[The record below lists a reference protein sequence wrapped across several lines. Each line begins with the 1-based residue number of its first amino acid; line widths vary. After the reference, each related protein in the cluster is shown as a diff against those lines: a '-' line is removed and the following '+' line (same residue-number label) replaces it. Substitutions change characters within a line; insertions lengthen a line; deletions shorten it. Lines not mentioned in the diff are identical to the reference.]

1 MKSMSFPSYN
11 PLSNGITTA
20 AFGVVSFNIAGPA
33 VGVVVAA
40 ANACLLTA
48 NGEAMTVAI
57 IIIAAIVVVLFNLV
71 FVFIGIIST
80 MGRMISNDVN
90 KEDDE
95 FHMRIPLLE
104 SSFGIR
110 L

>member
-11 PLSNGITTA
+11 PLINGITTG

-33 VGVVVAA
+33 VDMVVA

-48 NGEAMTVAI
+48 NGEAMIVIAT
-57 IIIAAIVVVLFNLV
+57 IIAAIVVVLFNLV
-71 FVFIGIIST
+71 FIFVGVIST
-80 MGRMISNDVN
+80 MDRMIANGVN

-104 SSFGIR
+104 SRFEI
-110 L
+110 